1 MAEPSQCQLCSQ
13 PATVHLTQII
23 NNHVHTV
30 HLCEACS
37 QTKGVTD
44 PKGFSLSAPLGGA
57 AFPGDKEGSGPAC
70 PTCGQRFNQFKEQG
84 RLGCPDCYEAF
95 TASLTPLLA
104 DMHHSLQHA
113 GKVPVRQFGRLALSK
128 RSGALQ
134 RELEAAITE
143 ERYEDAARLRDE
155 LRTINEQA
163 AEPTA

>member
-37 QTKGVTD
+37 MNKGVTD

-57 AFPGDKEGSGPAC
+57 AFPGDKDGSGPTC
-70 PTCGQRFNQFKEQG
+70 PSCGQRFSQFKDQG
-84 RLGCPDCYEAF
+84 RLGCPGCYEAF
-95 TASLTPLLA
+95 TGSLMPMLA

-113 GKVPVRQFGRLALSK
+113 GKVPLRQFGRLALTQKASE
-128 RSGALQ
+128 LQ
-134 RELEAAITE
+134 KELELAIRE

-155 LRTINEQA
+155 LRLLSEQA
-163 AEPTA
+163 ANPTV